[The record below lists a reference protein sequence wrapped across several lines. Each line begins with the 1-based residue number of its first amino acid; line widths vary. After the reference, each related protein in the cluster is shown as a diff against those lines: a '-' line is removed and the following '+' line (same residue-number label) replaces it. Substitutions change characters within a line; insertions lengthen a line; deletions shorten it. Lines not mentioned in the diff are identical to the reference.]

1 MMAFIAR
8 RLARAFLTL
17 VCVSF
22 LVFCLLDLAPGQYF
36 DTIKLDQ
43 NISQETLAALRS
55 SYGLDHSLPVRYVD
69 WLRSI
74 GRGEFGF
81 SFVYNSPVWPLVRV
95 RLRNTLLLAI
105 TALLVSWL
113 IAFWIGIWLAAH
125 RNRWQDHLGGLATTF
140 LLALPEVLIGLGLL
154 AFALRTHW
162 FPTGGMTSLTFAEMG
177 AFEKARDAALHLF
190 LPVSALVAGALPV
203 LVRHVRSAVIDVLH
217 APFIAAA
224 RIHGIPRRRL
234 LLRHVLPA
242 ALNPLI
248 SLFGISAGMLL
259 GGSLLI
265 EVIMS
270 WPGIGPMLLQAIL
283 ERDSYVVVAIVM
295 LSTLLLVTGNLIADM
310 LLYFADPRIKES
322 RMREK

>member
-1 MMAFIAR
+1 MAFVAR
-8 RLARAFLTL
+8 RLARALLTL
-17 VCVSF
+17 VCVSI

-36 DTIKLDQ
+36 DRIKLDQ

-55 SYGLDHSLPVRYVD
+55 NYGLDRSLPVRYFD

-81 SFVYNSPVWPLVRV
+81 SFVYNSPVWPVVHV
-95 RLRNTLLLAI
+95 RLRNTLLLAT
-105 TALLVSWL
+105 TALLISWL
-113 IAFWIGIWLAAH
+113 AAFLIGIWLAAY
-125 RNRWQDHLGGLATTF
+125 RNRWQDHIGGLGTTF
-140 LLALPEVLIGLGLL
+140 LLALPEILIGLGLL

-177 AFEKARDAALHLF
+177 TFEKVRDVVLHLF
-190 LPVSALVAGALPV
+190 LPVAALVAGALPV
-203 LVRHVRSAVIDVLH
+203 LVRHVRAAMIDVLH
-217 APFIAAA
+217 AQFIAAA
-224 RIHGIPRRRL
+224 RTHGIPRRRL

-242 ALNPLI
+242 AINPLI
-248 SLFGISAGMLL
+248 SLFGISVGMLL
-259 GGSLLI
+259 GESLLI

-283 ERDSYVVVAIVM
+283 ERDSYVVIAIVM
-295 LSTLLLVTGNLIADM
+295 LSTLLLVTGNLIADA

-322 RMREK
+322 RIREKS

>member
-1 MMAFIAR
+1 
-8 RLARAFLTL
+8 
-17 VCVSF
+17 
-22 LVFCLLDLAPGQYF
+22 
-36 DTIKLDQ
+36 
-43 NISQETLAALRS
+43 LRS
-55 SYGLDHSLPVRYVD
+55 DYGLDRPLTVRYVD

-95 RLRNTLLLAI
+95 RLRNTLLLST

-113 IAFWIGIWLAAH
+113 MAFWIGIWLATH
-125 RNRWQDHLGGLATTF
+125 HNRWQDHVGGMGTTF

-162 FPTGGMTSLTFAEMG
+162 FPTGGMTSLTFAGMG
-177 AFEKARDAALHLF
+177 AFEKARDMVLHLF
-190 LPVSALVAGALPV
+190 LPVSALVAGTLPA
-203 LVRHVRSAVIDVLH
+203 LVRHVRSAMIDVLH
-217 APFIAAA
+217 APFIVAA
-224 RIHGIPRRRL
+224 RTHGIPRRRL

-242 ALNPLI
+242 AINPLI

-295 LSTLLLVTGNLIADM
+295 LSTLLLVLGNLMADVF
-310 LLYFADPRIKES
+310 LYFADPRIREES
-322 RMREK
+322 